1 MFMNRNSGNDRKQTG
16 NAGSIVKESMVTALV
31 RLMKKKPL
39 TQITISE
46 LAGKA
51 GVSRMSYYRNYDSK
65 EQILT
70 EHLDDIF
77 EQYLIRIK
85 KWNYRGSCFDYEFL
99 IKCFEYFIRN
109 EDFLNCLLNNRMGDL
124 ILNDMTKYILGFFC
138 PDDSDIVL
146 YYKMQAFA
154 GSIYNTYAAWIKRGK
169 KETPEQM
176 SRIVSTIYEST
187 KIT

>member
-1 MFMNRNSGNDRKQTG
+1 MNRNSEMTETDRKR
-16 NAGSIVKESMVTALV
+16 GSIVKRSMGYGSG
-31 RLMKKKPL
+31 RLIKRNRLPRL
-39 TQITISE
+39 HAE